1 LFAAIDNQEWELG
14 GNRKSVIGGL
24 FDTIGKSKGEKIFIF
39 VFRKLFRKEFV
50 LLFARIACE
59 KL

>member
-14 GNRKSVIGGL
+14 GNWKSVIGGL
-24 FDTIGKSKGEKIFIF
+24 FDTIGKSKGETIFIF

-50 LLFARIACE
+50 LLFARKACE